1 MRLGALVVGL
11 ALLAGQATAG
21 PSGSASGSGASTG
34 TATGS
39 GTPIDLPDTPAVIT
53 VPGTWKTSTLP
64 DVEAPPVAAYES
76 ASGGRVVITRAS
88 AHNPEAWL
96 ERTRARYVDAVE
108 AGVEKATTGY
118 KRKARTVQKV
128 NGVPC
133 MDLEITRT
141 VDGVKEDV
149 TLRFVFFR
157 TYTLT
162 AAAVGPKKD
171 RAAIAA
177 ILKSF
182 GPPKGYIP

>member
-1 MRLGALVVGL
+1 VRLGALAAGL
-11 ALLAGQATAG
+11 ALFAGQATAG
-21 PSGSASGSGASTG
+21 PSGSASAAGAGGATSATG
-34 TATGS
+34 TT
-39 GTPIDLPDTPAVIT
+39 IDLPDTPAVIT
-53 VPGTWKTSTLP
+53 VPGTWKASTLP
-64 DVEAPPVAAYES
+64 DVEARPVAAYES
-76 ASGGRVVITRAS
+76 ASGGRVVITRAN

-108 AGVEKATTGY
+108 AGVEKATAGY

-171 RAAIAA
+171 KAAIAA